1 MKIRSGFVSN
11 SSTSSFC
18 IYGVALEANIF
29 ELVRDEYLEAFKKK
43 AMEYDGVED
52 EEEFDLE
59 DAFDASNYEAMEA
72 LCKITGTHNLEWHSP
87 DGYDCLYIGRA
98 WSNVEDDQTGAQFK
112 QEVRDSIKK
121 ILKVEDS
128 DFGTHEEAY
137 AD

>member
-18 IYGVALEANIF
+18 IYGVALEDNIF
-29 ELVRDEYLEAFKKK
+29 DLVRDEYLEAFKKK

-52 EEEFDLE
+52 EEEFEIE
-59 DAFDASNYEAMEA
+59 DAFDGSNYEAMEA
-72 LCKITGTHNLEWHSP
+72 LCQITKIDHLEWHSP
-87 DGYDCLYIGRA
+87 DGYDCLYIGRS
-98 WSNVEDDQTGAQFK
+98 WSNVGDDQTGAQFK
-112 QEVRDSIKK
+112 QDVEERIKK
-121 ILKVEDS
+121 ILKVKDS